1 MTQSG
6 QDIKPDLFSGTELH
20 SDYPCQTSEAGE
32 QIRGA
37 VTATGQQRPDL
48 VGDNL
53 VRLLAHGV
61 ARLVGRLGAGE
72 AAAGQREEILR
83 EEGELGVANVVTQY
97 R

>member
-6 QDIKPDLFSGTELH
+6 QDIKPDLFSSTELH
-20 SDYPCQTSEAGE
+20 SEYPCQTSEAGE

-37 VTATGQQRPDL
+37 VTETRQQRPDL

-61 ARLVGRLGAGE
+61 ARLVGQR
-72 AAAGQREEILR
+72 REEILR